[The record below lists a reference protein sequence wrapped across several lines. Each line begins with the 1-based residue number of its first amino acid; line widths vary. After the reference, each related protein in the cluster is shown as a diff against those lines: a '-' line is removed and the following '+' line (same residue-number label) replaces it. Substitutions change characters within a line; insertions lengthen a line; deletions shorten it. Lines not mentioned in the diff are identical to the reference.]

1 MFVNKLRAGLAG
13 VMTASALALTPA
25 VWAGYGE
32 LNMPVGV
39 TPISRSAYE
48 IHMLMLYICIII
60 GIVVFGAMAWSIY
73 HHRKS
78 RGAVA
83 AQFHHSTFAEI
94 VWTVIPIVI
103 LVAFAIPATKGLI
116 LMEDT
121 TDADVTVKV
130 TGYQWKW
137 KYEYIDTDVTVYSNL
152 ALSSR
157 AVMNGDPTG
166 VPNYLLEVDNEI
178 VLPINK
184 KIRFVLTADDVI
196 HAWWVPAFGMKKDA
210 IPGFVNEFWAY
221 IEEPGTYRGQCAE
234 LCGKDHGFM
243 PIVVIAKSEAEYD
256 IWLAERESDAK
267 MEAIAS
273 SKTYDKPH
281 LIAQGEAV
289 YNTNCAACHQT
300 DGTGTGNFP
309 AIKGSTVATG
319 PLDEHLNVVLNGRP
333 GTAMAAFESKLT
345 DVDLAAVVTYQRNA
359 FGNDV
364 GDLVQPAAVQSARK
378 L

>member
-1 MFVNKLRAGLAG
+1 MFGNKIRARLASLTG
-13 VMTASALALTPA
+13 AFATAVTPS
-25 VWAGYGE
+25 VWAGFDE

-39 TPISRSAYE
+39 TPLSRSAYD

-60 GIVVFGAMAWSIY
+60 GILVFGAMAWSIV

-78 RGAVA
+78 KGHKA

-94 VWTVIPIVI
+94 VWTVIPFII
-103 LVAFAIPATKGLI
+103 LVAFAVPATKGLI
-116 LMEDT
+116 AMEDT
-121 TDADVTVKV
+121 SDADVTVKI

-137 KYEYIDTDVTVYSNL
+137 KYEYIEDDVTVYSNL

-157 AVMNGDPTG
+157 AAIFDNPED

-178 VLPINK
+178 VLPTHK
-184 KIRFVLTADDVI
+184 KIRFVLTSEDVI

-210 IPGFVNEFWAY
+210 VPGFVNELWAR

-243 PIVVIAKSEAEYD
+243 PIVVVAKAEPEYNK
-256 IWLAERESDAK
+256 WLAERQA
-267 MEAIAS
+267 EAAAQAVAIN
-273 SKTYDKPH
+273 KQWDKQE
-281 LIAQGEAV
+281 LISEGQAV
-289 YNTNCAACHQT
+289 YDTNCAACHQP
-300 DGTGTGNFP
+300 DGTGAGSFP
-309 AIKGSTVATG
+309 AIKGSSVAMG
-319 PLDEHLNVVLNGRP
+319 PLDDHLNLVLNGKP
-333 GTAMAAFESKLT
+333 GTAMAAFESRLN
-345 DVDLAAVVTYQRNA
+345 DAELAAVVTYQRNA

-364 GDLVQPAAVQSARK
+364 GDVVQPSLVRTARN

>member
-137 KYEYIDTDVTVYSNL
+137 KYEYIDTDVTVYSSL

-157 AVMNGDPTG
+157 AVMNGDPTS

-256 IWLAERESDAK
+256 TWLAERASDAK

-273 SKTYDKPH
+273 SKTYDKPD

-364 GDLVQPAAVQSARK
+364 GDLVQPAVVQSARK

>member
-137 KYEYIDTDVTVYSNL
+137 KYEYIDTDVTVYSSL

-157 AVMNGDPTG
+157 AVMNGDPTS

-243 PIVVIAKSEAEYD
+243 PIVVIAKSGAEYD
-256 IWLAERESDAK
+256 TWLAERASDAK

-273 SKTYDKPH
+273 SKTYDKPD

-319 PLDEHLNVVLNGRP
+319 PLDDHLNVVLNGRP

-364 GDLVQPAAVQSARK
+364 GDLVQPAVVQSARK

>member
-137 KYEYIDTDVTVYSNL
+137 KYEYIDTDVTVYSSL

-157 AVMNGDPTG
+157 AVMNGDPTS

-243 PIVVIAKSEAEYD
+243 PIVVIAKSGAEYD
-256 IWLAERESDAK
+256 TWLAERASDAK

-273 SKTYDKPH
+273 SKTYDKPD

-364 GDLVQPAAVQSARK
+364 GDLVQPAVVQSARK

>member
-273 SKTYDKPH
+273 SKTYDKPD

>member
-157 AVMNGDPTG
+157 AVMNGDPSG

-243 PIVVIAKSEAEYD
+243 PIVVIAKSETEYD
-256 IWLAERESDAK
+256 TWLAERESDAK

-273 SKTYDKPH
+273 SKTYDKPD